1 MSLIRLVMDKT
12 WVNIINKLKNAIDRG
27 VIYMI
32 WDTIITTISMTRVN
46 ENFTHEVNII
56 DKSWSK
62 VIDKS
67 WNKVIDKSWNNVIDK
82 SWNNAIDE
90 SWNNV
95 MDKSWNNV
103 IDESWNNIDKM
114 GQHHQIY

>member
-67 WNKVIDKSWNNVIDK
+67 WNKVIDKSWIYVIDK
-82 SWNNAIDE
+82 WE
-90 SWNNV
+90 
-95 MDKSWNNV
+95 
-103 IDESWNNIDKM
+103 
-114 GQHHQIY
+114 QHH